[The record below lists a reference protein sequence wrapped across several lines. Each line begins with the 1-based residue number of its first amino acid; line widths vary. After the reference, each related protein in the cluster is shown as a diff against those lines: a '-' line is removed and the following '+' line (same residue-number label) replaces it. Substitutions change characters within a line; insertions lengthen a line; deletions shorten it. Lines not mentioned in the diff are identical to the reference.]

1 MKILVTGGRGFVGGR
16 IAARLMSDG
25 HLVRLLLRDPA
36 EGPPGFD
43 IARGDL
49 SRPATLR
56 GAAAG
61 VDAVVH
67 SAALMSDQEHRPW
80 ADFLLHNA
88 EGTRALLDECRTS
101 GAPFFLHVS
110 TTIVTGPTGASPASE
125 EAPLAPGP
133 SRYSRSKALA
143 ETAVAASGLPH
154 AILRLPPLYGP
165 GMRYGW
171 PQALGLIRAGR
182 FRVLGEGRG
191 LSHLT
196 SIDDAVDGVISALNR
211 GRSLPR
217 RLYHLA
223 GPEPIAMGEAFDLLA
238 RVLGRPSPPRIPFS
252 AALAA
257 AYALQAVPAGLKPGP
272 LRLLLPHRVRYF
284 SENYVYN
291 TSRAAFDFGFSPSIR
306 PAEGLAAMAAGWA
319 STAP

>member
-1 MKILVTGGRGFVGGR
+1 MKVLLTGGRGFVGGR
-16 IAARLMSDG
+16 IADRLTRDG
-25 HLVRLLLRDPA
+25 HRVRLLLR
-36 EGPPGFD
+36 GPSAAMPGFD
-43 IARGDL
+43 IALGDL
-49 SRPATLR
+49 SRPETLR

-80 ADFLLHNA
+80 SDFLLHNA
-88 EGTRALLDECRTS
+88 EGTRALLDECRAS
-101 GAPFFLHVS
+101 GSPFFLHLS
-110 TTIVTGPTGASPASE
+110 TTLVTGPTGEAPAGE
-125 EAPLAPGP
+125 DAPLAPGP
-133 SRYSRSKALA
+133 SRYARSKTLA
-143 ETAVAASGLPH
+143 EAAVAASGLPH

-165 GMRYGW
+165 DMRYGW
-171 PQALGLIRAGR
+171 PQALALIRSGR

-196 SIDDAVDGVISALNR
+196 SIDDAVDGIISALNR

-217 RLYHLA
+217 TLYHLA
-223 GPEPIAMGEAFDLLA
+223 GPVPIEMGAAFDLLA
-238 RVLGRPSPPRIPFS
+238 RALGRPSPPRIPHA

-257 AYALQAVPAGLKPGP
+257 AYALQALPAALTPAP

-291 TSRAAFDFGFSPSIR
+291 TSRAASDFGYTPTIA
-306 PAEGLAAMAAGWA
+306 PEEGLAAMAADWA
-319 STAP
+319 RTAP